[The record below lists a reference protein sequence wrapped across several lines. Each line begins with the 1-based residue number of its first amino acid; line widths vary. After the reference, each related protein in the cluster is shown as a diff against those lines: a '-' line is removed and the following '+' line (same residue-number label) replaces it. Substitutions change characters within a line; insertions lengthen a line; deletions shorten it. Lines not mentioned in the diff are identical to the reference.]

1 MKKVFIGVLAACLL
15 MACTPKQQSEEQ
27 AIRELCT
34 YMVEQIPNATLQD
47 VYKICFQD
55 FFGPGHLVPDTAMA
69 HQYLSAEIA
78 DCAGQDLSPMAPYE
92 PTGFRHRFVRVNLS
106 EVLNGNMSE
115 EELFGKFLSAAAQ
128 NNAFSEDW
136 SSEWQQIETIAVSVC
151 PAWAD
156 SALQAELRFAAQ
168 QNCAVRHSESFR
180 NTYYPHYRIVP
191 NINTYQ

>member
-34 YMVEQIPNATLQD
+34 YMVEQYPNATLQD
-47 VYKICFQD
+47 MYKTCYQD

-69 HQYLSAEIA
+69 HQYLSDEIA
-78 DCAGQDLSPMAPYE
+78 DCAGQDLSTMPSCE

-180 NTYYPHYRIVP
+180 KAYNPHYRIVP

>member
-34 YMVEQIPNATLQD
+34 YMVEQYPNATLQD
-47 VYKICFQD
+47 MYKTCYQD

-69 HQYLSAEIA
+69 HQYLSDEIA
-78 DCAGQDLSPMAPYE
+78 DCAGQDLSRMPPYE

-180 NTYYPHYRIVP
+180 KAYNPHYRIVP